1 MIPVSEFYNNL
12 PKKTCARCGAVLSEQ
27 AESYKTECEEWEPC
41 GGRDN
46 NYPA

>member
-12 PKKTCARCGAVLSEQ
+12 PKKTCARCGVVLSEQ
-27 AESYKTECEEWEPC
+27 AESYKSECEDC
-41 GGRDN
+41 HNKND